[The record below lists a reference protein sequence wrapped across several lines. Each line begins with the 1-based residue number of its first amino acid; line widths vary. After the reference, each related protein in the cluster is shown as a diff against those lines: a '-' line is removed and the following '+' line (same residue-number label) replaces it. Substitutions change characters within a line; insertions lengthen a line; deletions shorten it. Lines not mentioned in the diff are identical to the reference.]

1 MTTQTFAPTPS
12 DGARGPHPETTSS
25 RGTRVLGLAAL
36 AGAVLSAVYGLVISP
51 PDAQLG
57 ETIRIIYMHV
67 PTVSAA
73 YVAFI
78 ITAVASAMYLWK
90 RTEFWDLLG
99 ASAAE
104 IGVVFF
110 VLTIL
115 NGALWGKTTWG
126 VFWRW
131 EPRLTTSAVLLLMYV
146 GYLAVRAIPADARTR
161 ATRCAVIGLVAVAN
175 IPIVHKAVDWWRGLH
190 QGRTVL
196 GTIDPEMGGT
206 QLVAMYA
213 SLLTGILVLVW
224 LLMHRFRV
232 AFLAER
238 AADAGLDEAIAE
250 RRAERGDLPA
260 AEAAP

>member
-1 MTTQTFAPTPS
+1 MTQANKHRESSGPPAPTS
-12 DGARGPHPETTSS
+12 TSS
-25 RGTRVLGLAAL
+25 RGTRAVGLAAL
-36 AGAVLSAVYGLVISP
+36 VGVAVTILYGLVVSP
-51 PDAQLG
+51 KDAQLG

-67 PTVSAA
+67 PTVSVA
-73 YVAFI
+73 YLAFI
-78 ITAVASAMYLWK
+78 VTAVSSAMYLWK
-90 RTEFWDLLG
+90 RAEAWDLLAG
-99 ASAAE
+99 SAAE
-104 IGVVFF
+104 LGVLFF
-110 VLTIL
+110 VLTIF
-115 NGALWGKTTWG
+115 NGAIWGKTTWG

-161 ATRCAVIGLVAVAN
+161 ATRCAVVGLVAVVN

-213 SLLTGILVLVW
+213 SLITGVLVLVW

-232 AFLAER
+232 AYLAER
-238 AADAGLDEAIAE
+238 AADAGLDEAIAQ
-250 RRAERGDLPA
+250 RRAERGSPSM
-260 AEAAP
+260 EVTP

>member
-1 MTTQTFAPTPS
+1 MTTAPNRSDAPDAGGAPTS
-12 DGARGPHPETTSS
+12 TASTGS
-25 RGTRVLGLAAL
+25 RVLGIVTL
-36 AGAVLSAVYGLVISP
+36 AGLALSVVYGLFVSP
-51 PDAQLG
+51 PDAELG
-57 ETIRIIYMHV
+57 ETIRMIYTHV
-67 PTVSAA
+67 PTVSVA

-78 ITAVASAMYLWK
+78 VTAVSSAMYLWK

-99 ASAAE
+99 ASSAE

-146 GYLAVRAIPADARTR
+146 GYLAVRAIPADTRTR
-161 ATRCAVIGLVAVAN
+161 ATRCAIIGLVAVAN

-206 QLVAMYA
+206 QLVAMYL
-213 SLLTGILVLVW
+213 SLATGLVAFVW
-224 LLMHRFRV
+224 LLLHRFRV
-232 AFLAER
+232 AYLAER
-238 AADAGLDEAIAE
+238 AADAGLEDAIAE
-250 RRAERGDLPA
+250 RRAERGVPTV
-260 AEAAP
+260 EASP